1 MRTVASALGHKEI
14 RYAAGAPGSAMG
26 MSKEQFVASLL
37 ESGLMTPEALQEFLD
52 SLPAGRQHKDG
63 SDLAKDLV
71 QRKRLSLLQAAAVY
85 QKKTTTILFGNYT
98 IVDRIGAGGMGLI
111 YKAQHRTTGAIV
123 ALKVVH
129 PAAMQSAEMLE
140 RFQRE
145 VQAIR
150 GFDHPNLVRA
160 VDAAVRDG
168 VWYLAMDYVEGR
180 DFKTVIKDEGPLSI
194 ARATNYI
201 VQAARGLHHVHCKG
215 VVHRDVKPS
224 NLMLDT
230 EGIVRVLDLGLARLH
245 TDAQASLY
253 IGGQLT
259 QQGQMLGTAAYV
271 APEQVRDPHAADHRS
286 DIYSL
291 GCTLHFLLTGQSP
304 YENDNSLKVF
314 MAHQTAPIPHI
325 RDIRPDVPTSL
336 DAVFRKMLSKKPQER
351 HPSMREVV
359 HELEP
364 FLPAEALHLVEHIPP
379 LPERVVSR
387 AEKNS
392 TDSELARRGPER
404 TIDLEELDLGDKF

>member
-1 MRTVASALGHKEI
+1 
-14 RYAAGAPGSAMG
+14 MG
-26 MSKEQFVASLL
+26 MSKDQFVASLI
-37 ESGLMTPEALQEFLD
+37 ESGLMTAQSLQEFFD
-52 SLPAGRQHKDG
+52 SLPKGHSHKDG

-71 QRKRLSLLQAAAVY
+71 QRNKLSMLQAAAVY
-85 QKKTTTILFGNYT
+85 QKKSATILFGNYT

-111 YKAQHRTTGAIV
+111 YKAKHRITGDIV

-129 PAAMQSAEMLE
+129 PAAMQSEEILE

-145 VQAIR
+145 VQAIQ

-160 VDAAVRDG
+160 VDAAARDG

-180 DFKTVIKDEGPLSI
+180 DFKSVVTEEGRLSI
-194 ARATNYI
+194 ARACNYI

-224 NLMLDT
+224 NLMLDVN
-230 EGIVRVLDLGLARLH
+230 GIVRVLDLGLARLH

-286 DIYSL
+286 DVYSL
-291 GCTLHFLLTGQSP
+291 GCTMHFLLTGQSP
-304 YENDNSLKVF
+304 YESDNSLKVF

-325 RDIRPDVPTSL
+325 RDIRADIPTSL
-336 DAVFRKMLSKKPQER
+336 DAVFRKMLCKQPQER
-351 HPSMREVV
+351 HPSMRELI

-379 LPERVVSR
+379 LPDRVVSR
-387 AEKNS
+387 ASATTKA
-392 TDSELARRGPER
+392 SELPKQTPGR
-404 TIDLEELDLGDKF
+404 TIDLEELDLD